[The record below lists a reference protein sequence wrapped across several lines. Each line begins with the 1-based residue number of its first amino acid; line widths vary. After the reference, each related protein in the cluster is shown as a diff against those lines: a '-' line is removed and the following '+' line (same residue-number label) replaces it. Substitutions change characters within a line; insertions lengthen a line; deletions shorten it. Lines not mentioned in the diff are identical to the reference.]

1 MMGFVG
7 ISQHLLKWGSGSRTA
22 PDNQS
27 QVARKMADNS
37 PSNFS
42 AERTTVWDFP
52 VRGDWATHK
61 GDYRGNFAPQIAR
74 NIILTYSSEGECVLD
89 PMVGSGT
96 TLIEARLLNRNAIGY
111 DINQRAIDITKER
124 IDFAVDNSSRQTAS
138 LGDVR
143 NLSELA
149 DDSIDLV
156 LTHPPYANI
165 IQYSDAKNPDDLS
178 SIASIP
184 IFLGELEKGIRE
196 LYRVLKPDRYSAILI
211 GDTRKG
217 QHFVPLSHFVL
228 DRCLKVGFA
237 LKEEIIKT
245 QHNTTY
251 STRWRTPAKVHRFYL
266 IMHEH
271 LFVFRKPQQNEDFS
285 RIRHSVVRERRTSY
299 RLNKKKSGKKENI

>member
-1 MMGFVG
+1 M
-7 ISQHLLKWGSGSRTA
+7 SNRTLE
-22 PDNQS
+22 QF
-27 QVARKMADNS
+27 R
-37 PSNFS
+37 

-74 NIILTYSSEGECVLD
+74 NVILNYSAEGELVLD

-96 TLIEARLLNRNAIGY
+96 TLIEARLLNRNALGC
-111 DINQRAIDITKER
+111 DINQNAVDITTQR
-124 IDFAVDNSSRQTAS
+124 IDFAVENAS
-138 LGDVR
+138 KQAAQQGDVR
-143 NLSELA
+143 DLA
-149 DDSIDLV
+149 ALGDETVDLI

-165 IQYSDAKNPDDLS
+165 VKYSDGANPADLS
-178 SIASIP
+178 SISNIHE
-184 IFLGELEKGIRE
+184 FLDELEKGLAE
-196 LYRVLKPDRYSAILI
+196 CFRVLKKDRYCAILI

-217 QHFVPLSHFVL
+217 QHYVPLSHFVL

-251 STRWRTPAKVHRFYL
+251 AGRWTGAARSYRFYL

-271 LFVFRKPQQNEDFS
+271 LFVLRKPRDDEDFS
-285 RIRHSVVRERRTSY
+285 RIRHSVVREGRAKYKMAS
-299 RLNKKKSGKKENI
+299 KKLKAKS